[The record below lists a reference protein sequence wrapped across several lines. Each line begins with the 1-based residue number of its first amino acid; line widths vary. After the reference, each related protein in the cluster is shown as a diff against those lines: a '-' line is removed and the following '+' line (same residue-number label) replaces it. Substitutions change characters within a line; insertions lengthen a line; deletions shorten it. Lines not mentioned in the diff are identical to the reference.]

1 MAGTQ
6 FNQIGFDEE
15 ENLLRFV
22 CSETVESKLV
32 KRYSDTSHND
42 EFSLVKVYTYT
53 MPRYRTSWDNISPQI
68 TQVHNRQLCQERFA
82 ALVPCHVACV

>member
-42 EFSLVKVYTYT
+42 EFSLMKVYTYT
-53 MPRYRTSWDNISPQI
+53 MP
-68 TQVHNRQLCQERFA
+68 TQVPHIMGQYFA
-82 ALVPCHVACV
+82 TNYLGT